1 MAGARAGD
9 RLATTL
15 AGGLIKGN
23 PQFGATGGKP
33 VSGRSLRALDGANFF
48 LSDARDGIGPYL
60 GIYLL
65 ASHHWDAG
73 SLGVAM
79 AAMGAATVVAQT
91 PPGALIDATKHRRL
105 LMSAASVAVALSCI
119 LMTVV
124 VTLPAILFF

>member
-65 ASHHWDAG
+65 ASHHWDAHARCRHG
-73 SLGVAM
+73 GDGRGHSGCADP
-79 AAMGAATVVAQT
+79 AGRPDRRNQT
-91 PPGALIDATKHRRL
+91 QEY
-105 LMSAASVAVALSCI
+105 C
-119 LMTVV
+119 
-124 VTLPAILFF
+124 